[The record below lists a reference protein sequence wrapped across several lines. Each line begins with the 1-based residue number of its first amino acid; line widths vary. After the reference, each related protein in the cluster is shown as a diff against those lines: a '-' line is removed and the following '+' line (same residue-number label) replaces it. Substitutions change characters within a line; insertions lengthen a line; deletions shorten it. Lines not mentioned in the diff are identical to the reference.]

1 MRPLELLL
9 DFLPPDLSP
18 AYLLAL
24 APAVLQTIGLAV
36 GAMFLAFCASLP
48 LGVVAAL
55 RLPGARA
62 LLAALGALRAIP
74 DLTLAVLFV
83 VLLGLG
89 PGAGLFA
96 LALYY
101 AAGVAKMF
109 ADILRTAPE
118 APLRAL
124 RTAGASRV
132 QVALF
137 GLLPLKRSDLISY
150 ASYEFECALRASV
163 VVGAVGGGGLG
174 SELVGSLAALDFHR
188 AATQIL
194 VLVLLAAAFD
204 AGATQVRRDPRWL
217 LALMPVGLFAVIA
230 YAPRMFALGHALEV
244 FGQMWPPE
252 IPATAW
258 AKLPRWI
265 WETVWMAAAGT
276 GGAVAVALVAG
287 PASARNL
294 APAWIAWPVRR
305 LMELLRAVPEV
316 VWGLVLIAVV
326 GVGPVAG
333 AWALGIHS
341 AGCLARLF
349 GDCLENAPVAPQ
361 RALASTGASRMSVF
375 AYGAA
380 PLAAGP
386 MAAHALFRFEWNL
399 RMATVLGVIGAGG
412 VGQALY
418 EAQQLFFYRQMLAYI
433 VLTWL
438 IISAVD
444 RAGELVRRRYTLAP
458 ALIGADPV

>member
-1 MRPLELLL
+1 MRPLELLFG
-9 DFLPPDLSP
+9 FLPPDLGPS
-18 AYLLAL
+18 YLLAL

-36 GAMFLAFCASLP
+36 GAMFLAFCVSLP
-48 LGVVAAL
+48 LGIVAAL
-55 RLPGARA
+55 RLPGARP

-74 DLTLAVLFV
+74 DLTLAILFV

-89 PGAGLFA
+89 PGAGLCA

-101 AAGVAKMF
+101 AAGVAKML
-109 ADILRTAPE
+109 AEILRTAPE

-124 RTAGASRV
+124 RAAGASRV

-137 GLLPLKRSDLISY
+137 GLLPLKRGDLISY

-188 AATQIL
+188 ATTQIL
-194 VLVLLAAAFD
+194 ILVLLAAAFD
-204 AGATQVRRDPRWL
+204 FGAAQVRRDPRWL
-217 LALMPVGLFAVIA
+217 LALMPIGLAATVA

-252 IPATAW
+252 IPASAW
-258 AKLPRWI
+258 AKLPRWVG
-265 WETVWMAAAGT
+265 ETLWMAAAAT
-276 GGAVAVALVAG
+276 AGAFAAALIAG
-287 PASARNL
+287 AASARNL
-294 APAWIAWPVRR
+294 SPVWIAWPVRR
-305 LMELLRAVPEV
+305 FMELLRAVPEV

-361 RALASTGASRMSVF
+361 QALASTGASRVSVF
-375 AYGAA
+375 AYATA

-386 MAAHALFRFEWNL
+386 MAAHTLFRFEWNL

-433 VLTWL
+433 LLTWL
-438 IISAVD
+438 IITVVD
-444 RAGELVRRRYTLAP
+444 HVGQRLRRHYGL
-458 ALIGADPV
+458 LPVVI